1 LEKFIKTIHFIK
13 PTKFMRKALLSL
25 LVGLLVTAA
34 SFAQTRTVTGRI
46 TSPDEPEGLI
56 GVNVL
61 IKGTTVGVVTD
72 LDGNYSLQV
81 PANATILVFSYIGYL
96 SKEEVIGNR
105 SIIDVS
111 MNPDT
116 QNLEEVIITAYGTA
130 DKGNFTGAA
139 VAIKADQIANRPI
152 NNVANA
158 LEGQAAGVITTSASG
173 QPGSTPQVRIRGIGS
188 VNSSSSPLYVV
199 DGVPYDAAIGNL
211 NPDDIEDITILKDAS
226 SAALYGSRAA
236 NGVIMITTKKGRK
249 NKPTFNLKVQQ
260 GVASRALPEYNR
272 VNAEQYYPLTWE
284 SLRNGRLTQGAE
296 PAVANQFA
304 STNLINT
311 LGYNVYNVPNNQIVG
326 TDGLLNSNAVNNF
339 VGTDW
344 FDELQRTGNRS
355 EYNLTY
361 SGADG
366 TTDYYA
372 SFGYLDEKGF
382 ILNSDFERFAGRLNM
397 NTAPTKWLK
406 TGINLSATLSEGNN
420 ARDGGSNSFVN
431 PFFTARS
438 VGPIY
443 PVFAQNMQTGGFIL
457 DEFGNQIYD
466 TGDLI
471 NLGLPTRGAGSFPGR
486 HVVQET
492 ILNIDSFDR
501 DVISARAYA
510 EVSFLKNFTLR
521 TNIAQDM
528 TSLLNLGYDNTI
540 VGDGAPAGRTRRE
553 NIRINSLTFNQILSY
568 TNTINEKHFIDAL
581 VAHENYS
588 YAATRQFISKQ
599 DQILAGNIEP
609 DNFVTI
615 NTASGRTDLDK
626 IESYFSRFNYVYDDK
641 YSLSASIRTDGS
653 SRFFKDVRWGTFWSV
668 GAAWN
673 IDKENFFS
681 SEFFDMLKLRA
692 SYGEVGNNNL
702 NSYYPYQALYDLGFN
717 NASEPGILQAS
728 LAAQDLL
735 WETNSTYDVGIDFA
749 FGKRFSGSLEYFYRE
764 SQNLLFDVPLS
775 LTTGLNSR
783 IQNVGTMSNNG
794 IEFSIQG
801 EVVRTN
807 DFTWTSSLNI
817 STFNNEFKKLPF
829 EEQITGT
836 KKLVVGRSI
845 YDFWLRDWVG
855 VDAETGEG
863 LYRAEEYDADDAST
877 KIVGTD
883 TLTTRF
889 QNARFHFAGQS
900 IPDFFGGWTNSFRY
914 KGFTLSTLVSFSIGG
929 DFYDGIYAGL
939 MSADPDGGALHTDI
953 LSRWQKPGDIT
964 SVPKMDNIASNQTNV
979 ASDRWLTDG
988 SWLNFRSINLSYN
1001 FSRDMLQKMKL
1012 RGASVYLAGENLGW
1026 LSSRKG
1032 MFVSESFQGTSSNT
1046 FTPARTFTLGL
1057 NVNF

>member
-1 LEKFIKTIHFIK
+1 
-13 PTKFMRKALLSL
+13 MRKALLSL
-25 LVGLLVTAA
+25 LVGLMITATA
-34 SFAQTRTVTGRI
+34 FAQTRTITGRI
-46 TSPDEPEGLI
+46 TSPDEPEGLV

-61 IKGTTVGVVTD
+61 VKGTTTGVVTD

-81 PANATILVFSYIGYL
+81 PSGATTLLFSYIGYL
-96 SKEEVIGNR
+96 GKEEAIGNR
-105 SIIDVS
+105 SVIDVS

-139 VAIKADQIANRPI
+139 VSIKADQIANRPI

-173 QPGSTPQVRIRGIGS
+173 QPGSTPAVRIRGIGS

-260 GVASRALPEYNR
+260 GIATRALPEYDR
-272 VNAEQYYPLTWE
+272 VNADQYYPLTWE

-296 PAVANQFA
+296 PGVASQFA
-304 STNLINT
+304 TDNLIPV
-311 LGYNVYNVPNNQIVG
+311 LGYNVYDIPNNQVVG
-326 TDGLLNSNAVNNF
+326 LDGQLAQGVQNNF
-339 VGTDW
+339 EGLDW
-344 FDELQRTGNRS
+344 FDEIQRTGSRS
-355 EYNLTY
+355 EYNMTF
-361 SGADG
+361 SGANDD
-366 TTDYYA
+366 TDYYA
-372 SFGYLDEKGF
+372 SFGYLNEEGF

-397 NTAPTKWLK
+397 NTKPTKWMK

-420 ARDGGSNSFVN
+420 ARDGGSSSFVN

-443 PVFAQNMQTGGFIL
+443 PVFAQNMQTGGFL
-457 DEFGNQIYD
+457 RDEAGNKIYD

-471 NLGLPTRGAGSFPGR
+471 NLGLPTRGPGSFPGR

-492 ILNIDSFDR
+492 ILNVDSFDR

-510 EVSFLKNFTLR
+510 EVYFLKNFTLK

-540 VGDGAPAGRTRRE
+540 VGDGAPAGRTRRT
-553 NIRINSLTFNQILSY
+553 NTRINSLTFNQLLSY
-568 TNTINEKHFIDAL
+568 TNTINEKHFLDVLAG
-581 VAHENYS
+581 HENYNF
-588 YAATRQFISKQ
+588 TRTIQSISKQ

-615 NTASGRTDLDK
+615 NSASGRTDIDR
-626 IESYFSRFNYVYDDK
+626 IESYFSRLNYVYDDK
-641 YSLSASIRTDGS
+641 YSFSASIRTDGS
-653 SRFFKDVRWGTFWSV
+653 SRFFEDVRWGTFWSV
-668 GAAWN
+668 GGAWN
-673 IDKENFFS
+673 IDKENFFD
-681 SEFFDMLKLRA
+681 SEFFDMLKIRA
-692 SYGEVGNNNL
+692 SYGEVGNNAIQNSGGGQ
-702 NSYYPYQALYDLGFN
+702 SYYPWQALYELGFN

-728 LAAQDLL
+728 LAARDLL
-735 WETNSTYDVGIDFA
+735 WESNNTYDIGLDFA
-749 FGKRFSGSLEYFYRE
+749 FGRRFSGSLEYFYRE

-775 LTTGLNSR
+775 FTTGLNSR
-783 IQNVGTMSNNG
+783 IQNIGTMSNSG
-794 IEFSIQG
+794 IEFSIAG
-801 EVVRTN
+801 DVIRTN
-807 DFTWTSSLNI
+807 EFVWTTNLNV
-817 STFNNEFKKLPF
+817 STFDNEFKKLPF
-829 EEQITGT
+829 EEQINGT
-836 KKLVVGRSI
+836 KKFEVGRSI
-845 YDFWLRDWVG
+845 YDFWLRDWIG
-855 VDAETGEG
+855 VDSETGEG
-863 LYRAEEYDADDAST
+863 LFRAETYNPTSSSD
-877 KIVGTD
+877 KIVGSD
-883 TLTTRF
+883 TLTTNF

-900 IPDFFGGWTNSFRY
+900 IPDFFGGWNNSFSY
-914 KGFTLSTLVSFSIGG
+914 KGFTLSALISFSIGG

-953 LSRWQKPGDIT
+953 LNRWQNPGDIT
-964 SVPKMDNIASNQTNV
+964 AVPRMNTNLVSNNTNV
-979 ASDRWLTDG
+979 GSDRWLTDG
-988 SWLNFRSINLSYN
+988 SWVNFRSVNLSYTLD
-1001 FSRDMLQKMKL
+1001 RVMLDKMKL
-1012 RGASVYLAGENLGW
+1012 RGATVYVAGENLGW
-1026 LSSRKG
+1026 LSSRNG
-1032 MFVSESFQGTSSNT
+1032 MFVSESFQGTASNT
-1046 FTPARTFTLGL
+1046 FTPARTFTLGI

>member
-1 LEKFIKTIHFIK
+1 
-13 PTKFMRKALLSL
+13 M
-25 LVGLLVTAA
+25 LVTVSAM
-34 SFAQTRTVTGRI
+34 AQSRTVTGRV
-46 TSPDEPEGLI
+46 TSPEEPEGLI

-61 IKGTTVGVVTD
+61 VKGTTNGVVTD

-81 PANATILVFSYIGYL
+81 PDGATTLVFSYIGYL
-96 SKEEVIGNR
+96 STEEEIGNR
-105 SIIDVS
+105 SVIDVS
-111 MNPDT
+111 MDPDV
-116 QNLEEVIITAYGTA
+116 QNLEEFIITAYGTA

-173 QPGSTPQVRIRGIGS
+173 QPGSTPAVRIRGIGS

-236 NGVIMITTKKGRK
+236 NGVIMITTKQGKK

-260 GVASRALPEYNR
+260 GVASRALPEYDR
-272 VNAEQYYPLTWE
+272 VNGDQYYPLTWE

-296 PAVANQFA
+296 PAVASQFA
-304 STNLINT
+304 TDNLIPI
-311 LGYNVYNVPNNQIVG
+311 LGYNVYNVPDNQVVG
-326 TDGLLNSNAVNNF
+326 LDGQLNSNAVNNF
-339 VGTDW
+339 QGLDW
-344 FDELQRTGNRS
+344 FDEIQRTGNRS

-361 SGADG
+361 SGANEE
-366 TTDYYA
+366 TDYYA

-382 ILNSDFERFAGRLNM
+382 IINSDFERFSGRLNM
-397 NTAPTKWLK
+397 NTKPAKWIK

-438 VGPIY
+438 MGPIY

-457 DEFGNQIYD
+457 DEFGQKIYD
-466 TGDLI
+466 TGDLVQF
-471 NLGLPTRGAGSFPGR
+471 GLPTRGPGSFPGR

-492 ILNIDSFDR
+492 ILNVDSFDR
-501 DVISARAYA
+501 DVISGRAYV
-510 EVSFLKNFTLR
+510 EVYFLKNFTLR

-553 NIRINSLTFNQILSY
+553 NIRINSLTFNQLLSY
-568 TNTINEKHFIDAL
+568 TNTIKEKHFIDAL
-581 VAHENYS
+581 VGHENYDFRR
-588 YAATRQFISKQ
+588 TEQFISKQ

-615 NTASGRTDLDK
+615 NTASGRTDVDR

-641 YSLSASIRTDGS
+641 YSLSASVRTDGS
-653 SRFFKDVRWGTFWSV
+653 SRFFEDVRWGTFWSI
-668 GAAWN
+668 GGAWN
-673 IDKENFFS
+673 IDKELFFDS
-681 SEFFDMLKLRA
+681 QFFDMLKLRA
-692 SYGEVGNNNL
+692 SYGQVGNNAIQNSGGGQ
-702 NSYYPYQALYDLGFN
+702 SYYPWQALYDLGFN
-717 NASEPGILQAS
+717 NASEPGIRQAS
-728 LAAQDLL
+728 LAARDLL
-735 WETNSTYDVGIDFA
+735 WESNNTYDFGLDFA
-749 FGKRFSGSLEYFYRE
+749 FGKRFSGSVEYFYRE
-764 SQNLLFDVPLS
+764 SSNLLFDVPLS
-775 LTTGLNSR
+775 LTTGLSSR
-783 IQNVGTMSNNG
+783 FQNIGTMSNSG
-794 IEFSIQG
+794 IEFAIQG
-801 EVVRTN
+801 EVLRKG
-807 DFTWTSSLNI
+807 DFSWVSSLNV
-817 STFNNEFKKLPF
+817 STFSNEFKELPF

-855 VDAETGEG
+855 VDPETGEG
-863 LYRAEEYDADDAST
+863 LYRAEELRPDNAEDRV
-877 KIVGTD
+877 VGSD
-883 TLTTRF
+883 TLTTNF

-900 IPDFFGGWTNSFRY
+900 IPDFFGGWNNSFSY
-914 KGFTLSTLVSFSIGG
+914 KGFTLSALVSFSVGG

-939 MSADPDGGALHTDI
+939 MSADPDGGALHVDI
-953 LSRWQKPGDIT
+953 LNRWQQPGDIT
-964 SVPKMDNIASNQTNV
+964 DVPKMDNVASNNTNV

-988 SWLNFRSINLSYN
+988 SWLNFRSVNLSYN
-1001 FSRDMLQKMKL
+1001 FDKAMLNKMKL
-1012 RGASVYLAGENLGW
+1012 RGASVYIAGENLGW

-1032 MFVSESFQGTSSNT
+1032 MFVSESFNGTSSNT

>member
-1 LEKFIKTIHFIK
+1 
-13 PTKFMRKALLSL
+13 MRKALLSL
-25 LVGLLVTAA
+25 LLGFMVTAA
-34 SFAQTRTVTGRI
+34 SFAQTRTITGRI

-61 IKGTTVGVVTD
+61 VKGTTTGVVTD
-72 LDGNYSLQV
+72 LDGNYTLQV
-81 PANATILVFSYIGYL
+81 PQGATALLFSYIGYL

-105 SIIDVS
+105 SVIDVVLS
-111 MNPDT
+111 PDT

-139 VAIKADQIANRPI
+139 IAIKSDQIANRPI

-173 QPGSTPQVRIRGIGS
+173 QPGSTPAVRIRGIGS

-249 NKPTFNLKVQQ
+249 NKPTFNLKIQQ
-260 GVASRALPEYNR
+260 GTASRALPEYDR

-284 SLRNGRLTQGAE
+284 SLRNGQLTQGIE
-296 PAVANQFA
+296 PSVANQYA
-304 STNLINT
+304 STNLIPT
-311 LGYNVYNVPNNQIVG
+311 LGYNVYNVPNNQVVG

-406 TGINLSATLSEGNN
+406 TGINLSATMSEGNN

-457 DEFGNQIYD
+457 DEFGNKIYD
-466 TGDLI
+466 TGDLVS
-471 NLGLPTRGAGSFPGR
+471 LGLPFRGAGSFPGR

-492 ILNIDSFDR
+492 ILNVDSFDR
-501 DVISARAYA
+501 DVISGRAYA

-521 TNIAQDM
+521 TNISQDM

-553 NIRINSLTFNQILSY
+553 NIRINSTTFNQILSY
-568 TNTINEKHFIDAL
+568 ANTINEKHFIDAL

-588 YAATRQFISKQ
+588 YTATRQFISKQ

-615 NTASGRTDLDK
+615 NTASGRTDLDR

-641 YSLSASIRTDGS
+641 YSFSASIRTDGS

-681 SEFFDMLKLRA
+681 SDFFDMLKLRA
-692 SYGEVGNNNL
+692 SYGQVGNNNVG
-702 NSYYPYQALYDLGFN
+702 SFYPWQALYDLGFN

-728 LAAQDLL
+728 LAAQDLV
-735 WETNSTYDVGIDFA
+735 WESNNTYDIGLDFA

-783 IQNVGTMSNNG
+783 IQNIGTMSNNG

-801 EVVRTN
+801 EVIRTN
-807 DFTWTSSLNI
+807 DFTWTSSLNV
-817 STFNNEFKKLPF
+817 STFSNEFKKLPF
-829 EEQITGT
+829 EEQIVGT
-836 KKLVVGRSI
+836 KKFVVGRSI

-855 VDAETGEG
+855 VDSETGEG

-877 KIVGTD
+877 KIVGSD
-883 TLTTRF
+883 TLTTNF

-900 IPDFFGGWTNSFRY
+900 IPDFFGGWSNSFSY
-914 KGFTLSTLVSFSIGG
+914 KGFTLSALVSFSVGG

-953 LSRWQKPGDIT
+953 LNRWQKPGDIT
-964 SVPKMDNIASNQTNV
+964 SVPKMDNVASNQTNV

-1001 FSRDMLQKMKL
+1001 FSREMLQKMRL

-1032 MFVSESFQGTSSNT
+1032 MFVSESFGGTSSNT
-1046 FTPARTFTLGL
+1046 FTPARTFTLGI

>member
-1 LEKFIKTIHFIK
+1 
-13 PTKFMRKALLSL
+13 MRKALLGL
-25 LVGLLVTAA
+25 FVGLVVTAA

-72 LDGNYSLQV
+72 LDGNYSLQL
-81 PANATILVFSYIGYL
+81 PTDAKTLVFSYIGYL
-96 SKEEVIGNR
+96 SKEEAIGNR
-105 SIIDVS
+105 SIINVS

-260 GVASRALPEYNR
+260 GVASRALPEYDR

-284 SLRNGRLTQGAE
+284 SLRNGRLTLNDE
-296 PAVANQFA
+296 PSVANQFA
-304 STNLINT
+304 STTLIPT
-311 LGYNVYNVPNNQIVG
+311 LGYNVYDVPNDQVVG
-326 TDGLLNSNAVNNF
+326 TDGLLSPNAVNNF

-355 EYNLTY
+355 EYNLTF
-361 SGADG
+361 SGANE
-366 TTDYYA
+366 TNDYYA

-397 NTAPTKWLK
+397 NSSPTKWLK

-420 ARDGGSNSFVN
+420 ARDGGSSSFVN

-457 DEFGNQIYD
+457 DEFGNRIYD
-466 TGDLI
+466 TGDLV
-471 NLGLPTRGAGSFPGR
+471 NLGLPFRGAGSFPGR

-510 EVSFLKNFTLR
+510 EISFLKHFTAR

-553 NIRINSLTFNQILSY
+553 NIRINGLTFNQIVSY
-568 TNTINEKHFIDAL
+568 TNTIREKHFIDAL
-581 VAHENYS
+581 VGHENYDFTR
-588 YAATRQFISKQ
+588 TRQFISKQ

-615 NTASGRTDLDK
+615 NSASGRTDKDK
-626 IESYFSRFNYVYDDK
+626 IESYFSRLNYVYDDK
-641 YSLSASIRTDGS
+641 YSFSTSIRTDGS
-653 SRFFKDVRWGTFWSV
+653 SRFFEDVRWGTFWSV

-673 IDKENFFS
+673 IDKENFFN
-681 SEFFDMLKLRA
+681 FDFIDMLKIRA
-692 SYGEVGNNNL
+692 SYGQVGNNAIQNSGGGQ
-702 NSYYPYQALYDLGFN
+702 SYYPYQALYDLGFN
-717 NASEPGILQAS
+717 NASEPGILQSS
-728 LAAQDLL
+728 LAAKELL
-735 WETNSTYDVGIDFA
+735 WESNNTYDFGLDFA
-749 FGKRFSGSLEYFYRE
+749 FGKRFSGTVEYFYRE

-783 IQNVGTMSNNG
+783 FQNIGTMSNNG

-801 EVVRTN
+801 EVIRTN

-829 EEQITGT
+829 DEQINGT
-836 KKLVVGRSI
+836 KKFVVGRSI
-845 YDFWLRDWVG
+845 YDFWLRDWIG
-855 VDAETGEG
+855 VDPETGEG
-863 LYRAEEYDADDAST
+863 LYRAEEYDADDAAT

-883 TLTTRF
+883 TLTTNF

-900 IPDFFGGWTNSFRY
+900 IPDFFGGWTNSFSY
-914 KGFTLSTLVSFSIGG
+914 KGFTLGTLISFSIGG

-939 MSADPDGGALHTDI
+939 MSSDPSGGALHTDI
-953 LSRWQKPGDIT
+953 LNRWQNLGDIT
-964 SVPKMDNIASNQTNV
+964 DVPRMNTNLNANNTNV
-979 ASDRWLTDG
+979 GSDRWLTDG
-988 SWLNFRSINLSYN
+988 SWLNLRSINLSYN
-1001 FSRDMLQKMKL
+1001 FSREMLQKMKL